1 MEETDNFQDIMRST
15 AARKWILPIMT
26 GAGRGSQATDET
38 PSQHTGPS
46 EDMPELLIYENR

>member
-15 AARKWILPIMT
+15 AARKWILPTTT

-46 EDMPELLIYENR
+46 